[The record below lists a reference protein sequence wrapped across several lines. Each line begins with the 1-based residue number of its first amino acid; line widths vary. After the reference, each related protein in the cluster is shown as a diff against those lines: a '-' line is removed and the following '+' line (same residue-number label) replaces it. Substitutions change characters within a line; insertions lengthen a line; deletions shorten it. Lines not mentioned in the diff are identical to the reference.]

1 MNAKDDLLAPIKAFM
16 HGAQRAAYDEAIAF
30 LREEEANFAELSPA
44 DGEEQPGDQRENESD
59 EHQDVH
65 QSANR
70 VTGDELPQLGAHRR
84 TRVDLL
90 DDRTAVRVYA

>member
-1 MNAKDDLLAPIKAFM
+1 MTKLGLVGSVPIDDERGVDFSCDI
-16 HGAQRAAYDEAIAF
+16 GS
-30 LREEEANFAELSPA
+30 EEADRLAAAEPSPA

-59 EHQDVH
+59 ERQEVH